1 MVDLKLC
8 FGAVREEQCRQLACD
23 VDPWLRIR
31 FLAEAV
37 REKQYRQLASDVDP
51 ELRITIVAE
60 A

>member
-51 ELRITIVAE
+51 
-60 A
+60 